1 MNTTQN
7 SIYHYQV
14 GGSLAADAPTYVVR
28 QADQELYE
36 GLKAG
41 EFCYVLNSRQMGKS
55 SLRVRTMQ
63 RLEAEGVRCAAI
75 DLTTIGSQN
84 VTPAGWYMG
93 VFYDL
98 VRKFELSGKINRRN
112 WWKERELLSPVQ
124 SLSEFFEDVLLAEIR
139 QNIVIFIDEV
149 DSVLSLNFSTDDFF
163 ALIRACYNQRVDNP
177 AYKRLTFC
185 LLGVATPSDFIQ
197 DKNRT
202 PFNIGKAVEVCGF
215 EFHEALPL
223 AVGLTG
229 KASNPQTVLKEVLNW
244 TGGQPFL
251 SQKLCQ
257 LVFTSESSISVG
269 EEAKRV
275 EQVVRSH
282 IIENWETQDNPE
294 HLRTIRDR
302 LLCNDQD
309 TSRLLGLYQKIL
321 QQVEVPAAH
330 SSEQVKLQLSGL
342 VVKQDS
348 NLRVYNPIYHAVF
361 NRSWVDQILTNL
373 RPYAEAI
380 AAWIASDCQDQSWLL
395 QGQVLRDAQ
404 AWAADKSLSD
414 KDYQFLAASE
424 KEVLLQSEALLTW
437 QKQQNQELEQALLE
451 LKRTQ
456 SQLVQSEKMS
466 SLGQLVAGVA
476 HEITNPIRFVAGN
489 VGHAIQYT
497 DELLN
502 LLRLYAKHYP
512 HPLPEIQ
519 EEAEAIDVEFLIEDF
534 PKLLVSMKMGADRIV
549 EIVQSLRTFS
559 RFDEATMKL
568 IDIHKGIDSTLL
580 ILQNRL
586 KCKAGHP
593 EITVVKEYGNLPLV
607 KCYPGQMNQVFM
619 NILTNAIDALD
630 DYKQDHP
637 NTITIHTEVLD
648 ENHIVIRIK
657 DNRPGMTENVKAQ
670 LFDPFFTTKPIGKG
684 TGLGLSISYQIV
696 VEKHNGQLK
705 CISAPGEETE
715 FLIEIP
721 IRQ

>member
-63 RLEAEGVRCAAI
+63 RLEAEGISCAAI

-98 VRKFELSGKINRRN
+98 VRKFELSGKINRRT

-124 SLSEFFEDVLLAEIR
+124 SLSEFFEDVLLVEIR

-223 AVGLTG
+223 AVGLTD
-229 KASNPQTVLKEVLNW
+229 KASTPQTVLKEVLDW

-282 IIENWETQDNPE
+282 IIENWESQDNPE

-302 LLCNDQD
+302 LLCSEQD
-309 TSRLLGLYQKIL
+309 TGRLLGLYQQIL
-321 QQVEVPAAH
+321 QRGEVPADPT
-330 SSEQVKLQLSGL
+330 SEQIKLQLSGL
-342 VVKQDS
+342 VVKR
-348 NLRVYNPIYHAVF
+348 NCKLRVYNRIYQTIF
-361 NRSWVDQILTNL
+361 DQNWVDRVLANL

-380 AAWIASDCQDQSWLL
+380 AAWLASDCQDESWLL
-395 QGQVLRDAQ
+395 RGQALRDAQ
-404 AWAADKSLSD
+404 VWADDKSLSNQ
-414 KDYQFLAASE
+414 DYQFLGASE
-424 KEVLLQSEALLTW
+424 K
-437 QKQQNQELEQALLE
+437 QQV
-451 LKRTQ
+451 
-456 SQLVQSEKMS
+456 QLIHTEKIS

-476 HEITNPIRFVAGN
+476 HELNNPVSFIYGN
-489 VGHAIQYT
+489 LTYLT
-497 DELLN
+497 DYVEDLLN
-502 LLRLYAKHYP
+502 LLKLYAKHYP
-512 HPLPEIQ
+512 QPVPEIQ
-519 EEAEAIDVEFLIEDF
+519 EKAEAIDLEFLIEDL
-534 PKLLVSMKMGADRIV
+534 PKLLSSMHLGTERIR
-549 EIVQSLRTFS
+549 EIVLSLRNFS
-559 RFDEATMKL
+559 RYDEPQMKQVDL
-568 IDIHKGIDSTLL
+568 HEGIDSTLL

-586 KCKAGHP
+586 KSRGDYAGTS
-593 EITVVKEYGNLPLV
+593 IIKEYGVLPLV
-607 KCYPGQMNQVFM
+607 SCYPGQLNQVFM
-619 NILTNAIDALD
+619 NIISNAIDALENHRRD
-630 DYKQDHP
+630 EEGV
-637 NTITIHTEVLD
+637 ISIRTEVLD
-648 ENHIVIRIK
+648 GNSHVRIRIK
-657 DNRPGMTENVKAQ
+657 DNGPGMSEDVKARI
-670 LFDPFFTTKPIGKG
+670 FDPFFTTRPQAKG
-684 TGLGLSISYQIV
+684 TGLGLSISYQLV
-696 VEKHNGQLK
+696 VKEHGGDLR
-705 CISAPGEETE
+705 CISAPGEGTE
-715 FLIEIP
+715 FLIKLP

>member
-28 QADQELYE
+28 QADQDLYE

-75 DLTTIGSQN
+75 DLTTIGCQN
-84 VTPAGWYMG
+84 VTPPGWYMG

-177 AYKRLTFC
+177 AYKCLTFC

-202 PFNIGKAVEVCGF
+202 PFNIGQAVEVCGF
-215 EFHEALPL
+215 EFQEALPL